1 MKILVTGSSG
11 FIGFHLCL
19 KLIKNKKNKIY
30 GIDNLNDYYDVN
42 IKINRTKILKKFKNF
57 KFYKFDLYNRKKV
70 QNFFK
75 NKKFN
80 LVIHLAAQ
88 AGVQYSLINPDAYIN
103 SNLIGFYNLLE
114 EIKKNKIKKFMFASS
129 SSVYGKNKK
138 YPFSEDHKTDNQIS
152 LYGATKKSNE
162 ILAHYY
168 SVAYGITIL
177 GLRFFTVY
185 GPYGRPDMA
194 MYKFTKNILKNKFI
208 YLNNFGKHSRDF
220 TYIDDCINSIY
231 ILIGK
236 VQNKNK
242 KFNILNIAGGK
253 TVKLKYLIS
262 TLEKNL
268 KKKAIIKYRKLQFGD
283 VVSTVS
289 NTIKL
294 KKNIKKIPSTS
305 IEKGV
310 KNYCDW
316 FRKYYKI

>member
-231 ILIGK
+231 MLIGK

-253 TVKLKYLIS
+253 TVKLKYLIG